1 MASTIDSMGNLESRR
16 FDVDWLRSLAFI
28 LLIFYHIGMF
38 YVYDW
43 GWHVKSE
50 YQSEFLQNLMLML
63 NRWRMPLIF
72 LISGMA
78 LSLVEHKINTI
89 SLLKMRFLRVFI
101 PLVIGMY
108 LIVPPQLFYELVQN
122 QGFTGSYW
130 SFWNFYIDTNTNQY
144 PNYNHG
150 PLGLLTWNH
159 LWYLAYLWHYTLV
172 YLLLRPLLNRINW
185 EKISP
190 KIGIGSLFLVTLI
203 LITCF
208 NYFLKSEFPKTNALV
223 DDWYNHS
230 IYFSIFAL
238 GYLLPKLKNAWEGM
252 IQFRRKFLVGALIG
266 YACTLI
272 LHNDRLTNFL
282 YDNGIN
288 AAEVGS
294 HLEII
299 IAIWVIISANVIC
312 WLFALVGY
320 AGKYLTRSN
329 RFLRYMNEAVLP
341 WYILHQTLI
350 VIFAMWLAKYSLGPF
365 VEPLLLIALTF
376 TGCFVGYEII
386 KRNKITRFMFGMK
399 IFSTKKPQKCE
410 QKLKRDED
418 QEVLSGVSNN

>member
-1 MASTIDSMGNLESRR
+1 MTDKIDSTGSLDSRR
-16 FDVDWLRSLAFI
+16 FDVDWLRSLAFL

-50 YQSEFLQNLMLML
+50 YQSEFLQNLMLLL

-78 LSLVEHKINTI
+78 LSLVEHKINAT
-89 SLLKMRFLRVFI
+89 SLLKMRFLRVFV
-101 PLVIGMY
+101 PLVVGMY
-108 LIVPPQLFYELVQN
+108 LIVPPQLYYELIQN
-122 QGFTGSYW
+122 EGFTGNYW
-130 SFWNFYIDTNTNQY
+130 SFWTFYVDPNTTQY
-144 PNYNHG
+144 PNHNHG

-159 LWYLAYLWHYTLV
+159 LWYLAYLWHYTLA
-172 YLLLRPLLNRINW
+172 YLLLRPILTRINW
-185 EKISP
+185 QKISS
-190 KIGIGSLFLVTLI
+190 KTGIGMLFLVTLI

-208 NYFLKSEFPKTNALV
+208 NYFLKSEFPKTNALI

-230 IYFSIFAL
+230 VYFSIFAL
-238 GYLLPKLKNAWEGM
+238 GYLIPKFKKAWEGM
-252 IQFRRKFLVGALIG
+252 IKARRKFLIGALIG

-282 YDNGIN
+282 YENGIN

-294 HLEII
+294 HIEVMIT
-299 IAIWVIISANVIC
+299 IWVVISANMIC

-329 RFLRYMNEAVLP
+329 RFLSYINEAVLP

-350 VIFAMWLAKYSLGPF
+350 IIFAMWLTKYSLGP
-365 VEPLLLIALTF
+365 VLEPVLVIVLTF
-376 TGCFVGYEII
+376 SGCLVGYEII
-386 KRNKITRFMFGMK
+386 KRNKITRFIFGMK
-399 IFSTKKPQKCE
+399 LCVLKSSKKKE
-410 QKLKRDED
+410 QTLIEKRSS
-418 QEVLSGVSNN
+418 EVLSEATNN

>member
-1 MASTIDSMGNLESRR
+1 MTAHANLTGSLDSRR
-16 FDVDWLRSLAFI
+16 FDIDWLRSLAFI
-28 LLIFYHIGMF
+28 LLIFYHIGQF
-38 YVYDW
+38 YVFDW

-50 YQSEFLQNLMLML
+50 YQSEFLQNLMLLL

-78 LSLVEHKINTI
+78 LALVEHKINTA

-108 LIVPPQLFYELVQN
+108 LIVPPQLYYELVQN
-122 QGFTGSYW
+122 EGFTGSYW
-130 SFWNFYIDTNTNQY
+130 SFWSFYVDPNTDQY
-144 PNYNHG
+144 AGYNHG

-159 LWYLAYLWHYTLV
+159 LWYLAYLWHYTLAYIV
-172 YLLLRPLLNRINW
+172 LRPILTRINW
-185 EKISP
+185 QKLNLKIS
-190 KIGIGSLFLVTLI
+190 IGILFLAVLL
-203 LITCF
+203 LITIF

-238 GYLLPKLKNAWEGM
+238 GYLLPKFKNAWEGM
-252 IQFRRKFLVGALIG
+252 IKHRRKFLIGALIG
-266 YACTLI
+266 YICTLI

-294 HLEII
+294 HMEVIVF
-299 IAIWVIISANVIC
+299 IWLIISANVIC
-312 WLFALVGY
+312 WLFTLVGY

-329 RFLRYMNEAVLP
+329 HFLTYMNEAVLP
-341 WYILHQTLI
+341 WYILHQTLTI
-350 VIFAMWLAKYSLGPF
+350 IFAMWLAKYSLGPLI
-365 VEPLLLIALTF
+365 EPVLLVVLTF
-376 TGCFVGYEII
+376 AGCFVGYEII
-386 KRNKITRFMFGMK
+386 KRNKVTRFIFGMK
-399 IFSTKKPQKCE
+399 INSIPKPQKCE
-410 QKLKRDED
+410 QKLKIDKSS
-418 QEVLSGVSNN
+418 EVLSGVSNN